1 MDPKE
6 EIRFKL
12 DIADVIGEYLPL
24 KPAGSGAFKGI
35 CPFHAEKTPSF
46 HVSRERQI
54 WKCFGCDKGG
64 DVFAFVMEIEG
75 FSFPEALRHL
85 ADKAGVALPEYR
97 PSPQADSLQAL
108 RDVNEAAAKFYG
120 TLLASHPLGQTIRTY
135 ISERNIPAELVTT
148 FGLGAAPDAWDTL
161 VSFLAKRGFSEK
173 QILDS
178 GLAFKKKSG
187 SGLVDRFRNRLMIP
201 LADAT
206 GRVVGFTGRVLPG
219 APKDE
224 PKYMNS
230 PETPI
235 YHKGAM
241 LYGLH
246 LAKAGI
252 RQAGEVIIVEGNLD
266 VIASHKADVPHVVG
280 SSGTALTET
289 QLRTLARY
297 TRRLVFCLD
306 DDAAGFAAAQRVVD
320 LAIKL
325 RAADPALRFDV
336 RCLVIPPGV
345 GKDPDEIVS
354 RNPETWKKIA
364 AASQEV
370 VEYYFQNV
378 LRQFEEGGGAAS
390 VEARRA
396 LVDTLLP
403 HVARLPRPDERHLYL
418 LRISDATHVSVD
430 VLQGMLPA
438 AGNAPVAGGGAAQR
452 SPAPQGGQTTAAS
465 QKPKVAIEPEVQAIR
480 FIFGAISREE
490 TLIPAVRKVL
500 RDDILPEPWKTLYS
514 LLGDV
519 YRQAQTSPSSHQTL
533 FSRLRAY
540 LEGHAEGQLIPL
552 LDDVVLATDEI
563 LAGLS
568 LTQVR
573 HEVEQHVA
581 LIASAHLKK
590 RRKQLEEAIR
600 QAELSG
606 DTEELAELMR
616 SYGELLS
623 RAAPRNEGGP

>member
-24 KPAGSGAFKGI
+24 KPAGSGALKGL
-35 CPFHAEKTPSF
+35 CPFHSEKTPSF

-64 DVFAFVMEIEG
+64 DIFAFVMDIEG

-85 ADKAGVALPEYR
+85 ADKAGVIVPDFK
-97 PSPQADSLQAL
+97 PSPQADSLQTL
-108 RDVNEAAAKFYG
+108 RDVNEAAAKFYSA
-120 TLLASHPLGQTIRTY
+120 LLATHPLGQTVRTY
-135 ISERNIPAELVTT
+135 VNERSIPDELVTT
-148 FGLGAAPDAWDTL
+148 FRLGAAPDAWDAL
-161 VSFLAKRGFSEK
+161 VLYLAKRGFSEK
-173 QILDS
+173 HILDS

-187 SGLVDRFRNRLMIP
+187 SGLVDRFRKRLMIP

-206 GRVVGFTGRVLPG
+206 GRIVGFTGRTLPG
-219 APKDE
+219 APKEE

-230 PETPI
+230 PETPV

-252 RQAGEVIIVEGNLD
+252 RQANEVIIVEGNLD
-266 VIASHKADVPHVVG
+266 VIASHKAGVPNVVG

-345 GKDPDEIVS
+345 GKDPDEIVT
-354 RNPETWKKIA
+354 RDPEVWRKIA
-364 AASQEV
+364 ASSQEV
-370 VEYYFQNV
+370 IEYYFQKV
-378 LRQFEEGGGAAS
+378 LRQFEESGGAAS

-418 LRISDATHVSVD
+418 MRISDATHVTVD
-430 VLQGMLPA
+430 VLQGMLPPTS
-438 AGNAPVAGGGAAQR
+438 GLTPSVYRQP
-452 SPAPQGGQTTAAS
+452 STTPTPAL
-465 QKPKVAIEPEVQAIR
+465 EPEVQAIR
-480 FIFGAISREE
+480 FIFGAISRQED
-490 TLIPAVRKVL
+490 LIPAVRKVL
-500 RDDILPEPWKTLYS
+500 RDDILTEPWKTLYS

-519 YRQAQTSPSSHQTL
+519 YRQAQTSTSSPSQPL

-540 LEGHAEGQLIPL
+540 LESHAEERLIPV
-552 LDDVVLATDEI
+552 LDDVVLAADEI

-568 LTQVR
+568 PTQVR
-573 HEVEQHVA
+573 REVEQHVA

-606 DTEELAELMR
+606 DTEELGELLR
-616 SYGELLS
+616 VYGELLS
-623 RAAPRNEGGP
+623 RAAPRA